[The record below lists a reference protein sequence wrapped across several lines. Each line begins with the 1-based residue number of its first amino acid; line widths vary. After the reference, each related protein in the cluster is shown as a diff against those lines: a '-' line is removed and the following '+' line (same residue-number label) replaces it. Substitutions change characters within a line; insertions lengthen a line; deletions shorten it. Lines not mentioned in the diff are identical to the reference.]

1 MRESGSCGEKA
12 YNPAA
17 QNKSLGPSTSKD
29 TKDSSLIGAAWGN
42 AKPAVHKGAY
52 ISRSKS
58 GVISIFPTAN
68 FPASVSPHNTN
79 NTPSL
84 LLSNPPIAFKMM
96 DAGVDWLCGSV
107 PDGKSPKLGLHQSQD
122 SDFSAS
128 LVMSCSSAPGEMV
141 GTPAAGSENPF
152 F

>member
-1 MRESGSCGEKA
+1 MKETGSCGEKTC
-12 YNPAA
+12 NPTA
-17 QNKSLGPSTSKD
+17 QNKSLGPSTSKY
-29 TKDSSLIGAAWGN
+29 TTDSSLIGAAWGS

-58 GVISIFPTAN
+58 GVLSIFPSAN

-79 NTPSL
+79 TPSL
-84 LLSNPPIAFKMM
+84 LLSHPPIAFKMM

-107 PDGKSPKLGLHQSQD
+107 PDGKSPKPALYQSQD
-122 SDFSAS
+122 SNFSAS